1 MEQNYTILDI
11 RSLVKR
17 DWPDVERI
25 YKAGIL
31 TGSATFE
38 ITTPTW
44 AKWDQNH
51 LEHSRW
57 VADNGKVL
65 GWVALSPVSDRC
77 VYGGVAEVS
86 VYIDPKERGKGIG
99 KMLLTKVIESSESNG
114 IWTLTAGMFPENAGS
129 IALHEKCGF
138 RKIGY
143 REKIGKLFG
152 VWKDN
157 LIYERRS
164 KVII

>member
-1 MEQNYTILDI
+1 M
-11 RSLVKR
+11 
-17 DWPDVERI
+17 
-25 YKAGIL
+25 GIL

-38 ITTPTW
+38 TTTPTW
-44 AKWDQNH
+44 DKWNESH

-57 VADNGKVL
+57 IAEEDDIVH

-86 VYIDPKERGKGIG
+86 VYIHQDARGKGIG
-99 KMLLTKVIESSESNG
+99 KLLLEKVIESSEENG
-114 IWTLTAGMFPENAGS
+114 IWTLTAAMFRENEGS

-138 RKIGY
+138 RQIGY
-143 REKIGKLFG
+143 REKIGQIFG
-152 VWKDN
+152 EWKDN

-164 KVII
+164 KVIG